1 MVIMKQSNTM
11 KSNTKKFIEAYQS
24 IDSITE
30 AEAIGKVARLKKEK
44 EISRLEK
51 IIKTTGAKV
60 DQSEFTY
67 IASEM
72 CCEWEDFENSYKS

>member
-1 MVIMKQSNTM
+1 MKA
-11 KSNTKKFIEAYQS
+11 NTKKFIEAYQS
-24 IDSITE
+24 IDTVTE

-44 EISRLEK
+44 EVARLEK

-60 DQSEFTY
+60 DQIEFQY
-67 IASEM
+67 IASEL